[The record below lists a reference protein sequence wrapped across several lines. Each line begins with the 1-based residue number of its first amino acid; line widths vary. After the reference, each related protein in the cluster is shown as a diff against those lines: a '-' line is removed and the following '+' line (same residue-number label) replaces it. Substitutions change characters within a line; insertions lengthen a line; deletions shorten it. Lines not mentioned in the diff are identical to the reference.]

1 MQTNLCMSY
10 MTLLQLIVDVWIQDM
25 MLKEDMKFSYLLREL
40 INLKL
45 DDSNL

>member
-10 MTLLQLIVDVWIQDM
+10 MTFLQLIVDVWIQDM
-25 MLKEDMKFSYLLREL
+25 MLKEDLKFSYLLREL

>member
-1 MQTNLCMSY
+1 MSY
-10 MTLLQLIVDVWIQDM
+10 MTFLQLIVDVWIQDM

>member
-10 MTLLQLIVDVWIQDM
+10 MTFLQLIVDVWIQDM
-25 MLKEDMKFSYLLREL
+25 MLKGDMKFSYLLREL

>member
-10 MTLLQLIVDVWIQDM
+10 MTFLQLIVDVWIQDM